1 MLLLEEL
8 VQVQHALTRCVG
20 RIPSWL
26 QITGRPIH
34 ILQIQMLPVREPAQ
48 AQDLIGRSGPP
59 LLAVQAFIR
68 S

>member
-1 MLLLEEL
+1 MRW
-8 VQVQHALTRCVG
+8 HAG
-20 RIPSWL
+20 RADPQLFAVYS
-26 QITGRPIH
+26 RPIH
-34 ILQIQMLPVREPAQ
+34 ILQIQTLPVREPAQ